1 MHGKLSLVGML
12 ADPVGVIAAS
22 DKNYE
27 NHRAFYRKTALK
39 D

>member
-1 MHGKLSLVGML
+1 MYGKLSLF
-12 ADPVGVIAAS
+12 IAAS

-27 NHRAFYRKTALK
+27 NYREFYRKTALK